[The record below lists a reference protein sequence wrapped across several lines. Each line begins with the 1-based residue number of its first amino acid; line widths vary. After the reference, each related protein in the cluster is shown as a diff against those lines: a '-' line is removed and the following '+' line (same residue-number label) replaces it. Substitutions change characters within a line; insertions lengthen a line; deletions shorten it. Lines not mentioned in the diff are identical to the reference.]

1 MDIGGT
7 VFENI
12 IGVNK
17 VSGTGKADLA
27 FVSLKDR
34 KLEVCWVSHKK
45 GSKQVISVM
54 GWRDKTV
61 QHKHHSQSLL
71 IICTKL
77 LVEIRSGTLP
87 RWVPQY

>member
-1 MDIGGT
+1 MEEVAGANGGRGLDMDIGGT

-34 KLEVCWVSHKK
+34 KLIEFAGHLTRKDQ
-45 GSKQVISVM
+45 SK
-54 GWRDKTV
+54 
-61 QHKHHSQSLL
+61 
-71 IICTKL
+71 
-77 LVEIRSGTLP
+77 
-87 RWVPQY
+87 